1 MNHRNY
7 AAYYTERYYVPVPLS
22 VATGPVRADLQEP
35 SKLSEHAPRELKK
48 LRTNVL
54 RAQAAV
60 QAHWGSTPGGWD
72 GDAYRKALARLSSA
86 WHAYV
91 LASRPYR
98 KFKAS

>member
-1 MNHRNY
+1 MSNRPY
-7 AAYYTERYYVPVPLS
+7 FLERYYPPLPTS

-35 SKLSEHAPRELKK
+35 RKLSEHAPRELKK

-60 QAHWGSTPGGWD
+60 QAHWDSTLGGWD
-72 GDAYRKALARLSSA
+72 GDAYRKALAKLSTA
-86 WHAYV
+86 WRAYV

-98 KFKAS
+98 KLKEI